1 MGDEFGLRGYR
12 VQDPA
17 RAEARRRSIM
27 QAMAEVVL
35 EKGLPDATLEDVAA
49 KLGTSRAVIYY
60 QFRSKEELWVEVAV
74 EAVRTAERRLRSII
88 ARAPGPEAA
97 LFNALRDL
105 LMMGEYH
112 TIVRSS
118 YVGGRPRNLSPEG
131 RERIREADRDYEHAL
146 MDVVSWGIRE
156 GVFIERDPRLVA
168 YTLMFATNNNFSWRR
183 SGGPLTFDVILAE
196 LPPMLLTSVLREPKV
211 YVPHGPH
218 PLPPVI
224 EPGEGVS

>member
-1 MGDEFGLRGYR
+1 MGDEIGLRGYR

-17 RAEARRRSIM
+17 RAEARRREIM

-49 KLGTSRAVIYY
+49 RMGTSRAVIYY
-60 QFRSKEELWVEVAV
+60 QFRSKEDLWVEVAV
-74 EAVRTAERRLRSII
+74 EAVRTAERRLRAII
-88 ARAPGPEAA
+88 DRAPGPEAA

-105 LMMGEYH
+105 LIMGEHH

-118 YVGGRPRNLSPEG
+118 YVGGRPRSLSREG

-146 MDVVSWGIRE
+146 MHVVGWGIAE

-168 YTLMFATNNNFSWRR
+168 YTLMFATNNNFTWRR
-183 SGGPLTFDVILAE
+183 PGGPLTFEYILRE
-196 LPPMLLTSVLREPKV
+196 LPPMLLNTVLVEPRV
-211 YVPHGPH
+211 FEPHGPH

-224 EPGEGVS
+224 ELGEI

>member
-17 RAEARRRSIM
+17 RAEARRREIM
-27 QAMAEVVL
+27 RAMAEVVL

-60 QFRSKEELWVEVAV
+60 QFRSKEDLWVEVAV
-74 EAVRTAERRLRSII
+74 EAVRTAERRLRAII
-88 ARAPGPEAA
+88 ERAPGPEAA

-105 LMMGEYH
+105 LIMGEHH
-112 TIVRSS
+112 TIVRAS
-118 YVGGRPRNLSPEG
+118 YVGGRSRNLSPEG
-131 RERIREADRDYEHAL
+131 RERVREADRDYEHAL
-146 MDVVSWGIRE
+146 MDVVTWGINE
-156 GVFIERDPRLVA
+156 GVFIPRDARLVA

-183 SGGPLTFDVILAE
+183 PGGPLTFEYILAE
-196 LPPMLLTSVLREPKV
+196 LPPMLLNSVLAAPRVFE
-211 YVPHGPH
+211 PHGPH

-224 EPGEGVS
+224 ELGEL